1 MVLKRL
7 AVLLILSLL
16 PILVIAQRDVTLK
29 IIQTSDVHGAILP
42 FDFINNQAVD
52 FGLAHVITY
61 VNQERNKEN
70 QEVILL
76 DNGDMLQGQPTVYF
90 ANYMDSLNHHVIPRI
105 MNYMGYD
112 AATVGNHDIEA
123 GPKIYNQLV
132 NEFEFPW
139 LSANILDKKTGLPYF
154 KPYTIINRQGVRI
167 AVMGLTTPG
176 VIKWLSP
183 TLWPQM
189 EFVDMVDA
197 AKTWMDSIRINEN
210 PHIVIGL
217 FHSGHD
223 ASFEGANPNE
233 PLNENAS
240 SLVGKQVP
248 GFDVLLIGH
257 DHDRVVKKIVNCQ
270 NDSVLIVDPS
280 SQARVISEVVI
291 KVNLNENDEIVKKTV
306 SGELIPMQGLMP
318 DPEYVSYFSDFSRHV
333 EEFVD
338 RRIGSITTTVSSRD
352 AYFGPSEFV
361 NLIHTVQ
368 LGVSNTDISFAAPL
382 SFDVSIEQG
391 PVYVR
396 DMFKLY
402 IYENLLYIMNLS
414 GKEIKDYL
422 EYSYSLWL
430 NTMSSADDNLL
441 LFRKGDDGKLIT
453 HNNGRAL
460 LKSSYFN
467 FDCAAGI
474 RYQVDASKPVGQRV
488 NILSMEDGSPFSQ
501 EKIYQVAINSYRG
514 TGGGEHLTQ
523 GVGLTQQEI
532 RKRIVSTSSK
542 DMRYFLMKWIEHSGK
557 YNPVNPNNWEIIPTE
572 WVQKAAKK
580 DRFLLFGEE

>member
-1 MVLKRL
+1 
-7 AVLLILSLL
+7 
-16 PILVIAQRDVTLK
+16 
-29 IIQTSDVHGAILP
+29 VHGAILP

-52 FGLAHVITY
+52 YGLAHVITY
-61 VNQERNKEN
+61 VNQERGKEN

-76 DNGDMLQGQPTVYF
+76 DNGDILQGQPSVYF
-90 ANYMDSLNHHVIPRI
+90 ANYIDTLNHHVIPKI

-132 NEFEFPW
+132 KEFQFPW
-139 LSANILDKKTGLPYF
+139 LSANILHKKTGLPYF
-154 KPYTIINRQGVRI
+154 KPYTIINRQGVKI

-176 VIKWLSP
+176 VTKWLSP
-183 TLWPQM
+183 SLWLEM
-189 EFVDMVDA
+189 EFIDMVDA
-197 AKTWMDSIRINEN
+197 AKIWMDSIRIKEN

-223 ASFEGANPNE
+223 ANFEGANPNE
-233 PLNENAS
+233 CLNENAS
-240 SLVGKQVP
+240 RLVGEQVP

-257 DHDRVVKKIVNCQ
+257 DHDRVVKKIVNFQ

-280 SQARVISEVVI
+280 SQARVISEVTINVT
-291 KVNLNENDEIVKKTV
+291 LNENEELVNKTI
-306 SGELIPMQGLMP
+306 SGRLVPMQGLMP
-318 DPEYVSYFSDFSRHV
+318 DPKYVSHFSDFSQRV

-338 RRIGSITTTVSSRD
+338 RRIGTITSTVSSRD

-430 NTMSSADDNLL
+430 NTMTSWDDNLL
-441 LFRKGDDGKLIT
+441 LFRKEDDGSLIT

-474 RYQVDASKPVGQRV
+474 RYQVDVSKPVGQRI

-501 EKIYQVAINSYRG
+501 DKIYRVAINSYRG

-532 RKRIVSTSSK
+532 RKRIVSTSSQ
-542 DMRYFLMKWIEHSGK
+542 DMRYFLMKWMEHTGK
-557 YNPVNPNNWEIIPTE
+557 YKPVNPNNWEIIPSE
-572 WVQKAAKK
+572 WAQKAAKK